1 MPSSPLVRIALTA
14 AVTVA
19 IGCGAPAPD
28 AVTRRDSLGIEIVEN
43 PRLAEAPATVVFATT
58 SVFDVGGLSDN
69 PDLELPPKGM
79 HDAMRIASGAVIV
92 SSAYELRLYSAD
104 GTLLRTLG
112 RKGEGPGEFT
122 SQIWG
127 LCRLGRDTVLALEVP
142 APRLGVTDVQLTSL
156 TTMTYE
162 GTALPRAC
170 TPTGILAAVGEVDYP
185 DDGSSPMVEV
195 ASIAA
200 DGRVLRGIGRLPA
213 DDHRTIFAHEAGVA
227 AGAGFVATTD
237 GLTFEYRQ
245 YREDGTLARIVRTA
259 DAVRLLD
266 RAAITDL
273 LTEGSG
279 PDLPAAM
286 LQEGVDRTMAGRSR
300 VPFPPF
306 VRIQVH
312 EAGQVWLSE
321 IRPSGNQ
328 LQRWFVF
335 DSTGVLL
342 ASADPQQAL
351 PPGTTWATVVRWTD
365 RELVLHYRDADGA
378 GHVRTVP
385 YTLQAV
391 AAR

>member
-28 AVTRRDSLGIEIVEN
+28 AVTRRDSLGIELVEN

-142 APRLGVTDVQLTSL
+142 APRLGVTGFDLDTLYTV
-156 TTMTYE
+156 
-162 GTALPRAC
+162 GFDGRALHRAC
-170 TPTGILAAVGEVDYP
+170 TPTGFLASLGRDETGLGAQGTMTVLSIDANGRQGDTLGQFPGDDYESLFP
-185 DDGSSPMVEV
+185 
-195 ASIAA
+195 
-200 DGRVLRGIGRLPA
+200 
-213 DDHRTIFAHEAGVA
+213 HEAGFA
-227 AGAGFVATTD
+227 AGAGLVAATD
-237 GLTFEYRQ
+237 GIHHEYRQ
-245 YREDGTLARIVRTA
+245 YRLDGTLSRIVRTR
-259 DAVRLLD
+259 DEDQFLD
-266 RAAITDL
+266 R
-273 LTEGSG
+273 
-279 PDLPAAM
+279 
-286 LQEGVDRTMAGRSR
+286 EGVHAMVRKRLGPEAPEGVVREGAGEFLRGASR
-300 VPFPPF
+300 LPRPAF
-306 VRIQVH
+306 VLVNVDDTGR
-312 EAGQVWLSE
+312 VWLSAVRE
-321 IRPSGNQ
+321 LGGP
-328 LQRWFVF
+328 LQHWAVF
-335 DSTGVLL
+335 DSTGTLRAV
-342 ASADPQQAL
+342 AEPQQ
-351 PPGTTWATVVRWTD
+351 VVPEGAERAIAIRWTTTD
-365 RELVLHYRDADGA
+365 FVFQYNDADGA
-378 GHVRTVP
+378 LHVRMVP